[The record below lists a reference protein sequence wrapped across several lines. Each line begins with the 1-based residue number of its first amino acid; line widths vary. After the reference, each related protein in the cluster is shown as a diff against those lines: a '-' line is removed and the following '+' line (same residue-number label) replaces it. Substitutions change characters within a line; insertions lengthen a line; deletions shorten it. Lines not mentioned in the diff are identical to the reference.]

1 MAKKKKPMVKREK
14 KVVEMSKGKSREE
27 EEKFYEKFS
36 HTQLNAVLLIIL
48 ASTFLVQGI
57 MNYLQIMNM
66 THFLKP
72 WLTWIFISL
81 VFLVTSVLSV
91 VVGGVLFPLKVKRE
105 INIFSFA
112 TFVLGFVFFLV
123 SLFFLMFI
131 VLIAV

>member
-1 MAKKKKPMVKREK
+1 MKKKKKYPVVREQ
-14 KVVEMSKGKSREE
+14 KVVELSKGKTRKE

-57 MNYLQIMNM
+57 MNYLQIMDM
-66 THFLKP
+66 TEFLKP
-72 WLTWIFISL
+72 WLTWIFVSL

-91 VVGGVLFPLKVKRE
+91 VIGGVLFPLKAKRE
-105 INIFSFA
+105 VNIFSFA
-112 TFVLGFVFFLV
+112 TFVMGFVFFLV

-131 VLIAV
+131 VLMAV